1 MNSLQKL
8 LSRFREYRMSMRT
21 RLTLGL
27 GSIAAMLLLSSII
40 SVSEYSRMSDYVSEL
55 IATNINS
62 INISQRLAND
72 ADSYNLKI
80 LDAIGSDDIMVDLG
94 VDEDAF
100 MSRYGGL
107 VTTFVSDDAAAR
119 VDSLAYSYT
128 AYMLTSLELKNALM
142 SDFIDARAWYFDRLQ
157 PRYQRLKSDIEKLND
172 AIYMELKE
180 NSETFQAGFYRSIM
194 PGVVSVGAGLLLVLL
209 FLIFILIYF
218 VRPLKKMLSGMENY
232 RSSGKRYTCTFD
244 GDDELVSLNEG
255 LTELVDENVEL
266 KKRVTKLREERERL
280 IESSSVSEI

>member
-1 MNSLQKL
+1 MFRR
-8 LSRFREYRMSMRT
+8 LSRRFRSIRLSLSAK
-21 RLTLGL
+21 LTLGL
-27 GSIAAMLLLSSII
+27 SAIAAILLLSSII

>member
-1 MNSLQKL
+1 MFRR
-8 LSRFREYRMSMRT
+8 LSRRFRSIRLSLSAK
-21 RLTLGL
+21 LTLGL
-27 GSIAAMLLLSSII
+27 SAIAAILLLSSII

-172 AIYMELKE
+172 AIYVELKE

>member
-1 MNSLQKL
+1 MFRR
-8 LSRFREYRMSMRT
+8 LSRRFRSIRLSLSAK
-21 RLTLGL
+21 LTLGL
-27 GSIAAMLLLSSII
+27 SAIAAILLLSSII

-172 AIYMELKE
+172 AIYVELKE

-218 VRPLKKMLSGMENY
+218 VRPLRKMLSGMENY
-232 RSSGKRYTCTFD
+232 RFSGKRYTCTFD
-244 GDDELVSLNEG
+244 GDDELVSLNES

>member
-1 MNSLQKL
+1 MFRR
-8 LSRFREYRMSMRT
+8 LSRRFRSIRLSLSAK
-21 RLTLGL
+21 LTLGL
-27 GSIAAMLLLSSII
+27 SAIAAILLLSSII

-232 RSSGKRYTCTFD
+232 RSSGKRYTCMFD

>member
-1 MNSLQKL
+1 MFRR
-8 LSRFREYRMSMRT
+8 LSRRFRSIRLSLSAK
-21 RLTLGL
+21 LTLGL
-27 GSIAAMLLLSSII
+27 SAIAAILLLSSII

-80 LDAIGSDDIMVDLG
+80 LDAIGSDDLMVDLG

-172 AIYMELKE
+172 AIYVELKE

-218 VRPLKKMLSGMENY
+218 VRPLRKMLSGMENY
-232 RSSGKRYTCTFD
+232 RFSGKRYTCTFD
-244 GDDELVSLNEG
+244 GDDELVSLNES

>member
-1 MNSLQKL
+1 
-8 LSRFREYRMSMRT
+8 
-21 RLTLGL
+21 
-27 GSIAAMLLLSSII
+27 
-40 SVSEYSRMSDYVSEL
+40 MSDYVSEL